1 VKEFLSREQVSYIE
15 KNVGLDQAAAQEMVN
30 RSKQMGVPVTI
41 INNEVIIGFDQPAL
55 RKAITRLRQS
65 KGNNLKLGAQV
76 ADAAKVLES
85 LGKPASKGALV
96 GKVQTGSLAEKSG
109 LREGDIITA
118 MEGQAIEGV
127 EDLAAT
133 LKRIAA
139 ANFKQPTITV
149 LREGR
154 ENIMYLMIE

>member
-1 VKEFLSREQVSYIE
+1 
-15 KNVGLDQAAAQEMVN
+15 VGLDQAAAQEMVN

-41 INNEVIIGFDQPAL
+41 IGNEVIVGFDQPAL
-55 RKAITRLRQS
+55 RKAITQLRQS
-65 KGNNLKLGAQV
+65 KGSGLKLGAHV

-85 LGKPASKGALV
+85 QSKPASKGALV
-96 GKVQTGSLAEKSG
+96 GKVQPGSLAEKSG
-109 LREGDIITA
+109 LREGDIITG
-118 MEGQAIEGV
+118 MEGQTIEGI
-127 EDLAAT
+127 EDLAAS

-154 ENIMYLMIE
+154 ENIIYLMID